1 MSLKHSGSQSV
12 RRDAPSAAVLDVF
25 VVWHPNDLDGADVC
39 STLFEHYHSDSFSG
53 LAGSAVEVYGRSFPM
68 PGGNGNLLPIVTPN
82 GIIGEERFSAQ
93 SENAPFCVVLP
104 VVGRNLVQASLDVG
118 SPWARYLESAVR
130 LREMNADKKTQ
141 TLILP
146 VLPAVSPDYSNAPIV
161 GRLMGRQGVNQGYI
175 ECLRTSSEESFP
187 AAKGELARDL
197 GQAVI
202 QGLLR
207 DSKLSDRLTIF
218 VSHARSDAPREDQF
232 GTMPTGP
239 VAKVEAVAKKTK
251 LATFVDVHDLQAG
264 VDWDSEIRE
273 RARRSALLMV
283 RTDAYASREW
293 TQWEVLEAK
302 KADMPIVCLSA
313 LSNGE
318 QRGSF
323 LLDHVPT
330 VAFRE
335 SDIDKTD
342 ARQVHEGDAV
352 IVSALNRLVDE
363 TLKRALWFHQDIP
376 FAVECEKEAG
386 FAQGCEVGIE
396 AKRMKNSNS
405 IGFDA
410 APARAPEPLML
421 TAFLAEHKKRFPDDT
436 HLWLL
441 HPDPPLLPPEHEVM
455 VDLCVLSGYERK
467 HVHLLTPRTFFAA
480 GGTHGDGEPTL
491 HTPNLALQRPLSG
504 LMLGISMARNEDLEA
519 LGLHPGHLQ
528 LAVAEVAQ
536 MVLLAGGGITYAG
549 APGTH
554 APDLATPVLDTV
566 RRYIETAKLERH
578 RHNGTSIENVES
590 LHPGRMFELTVPCT
604 SVLTADVLKRLADA
618 ADTFASTGRI
628 QVLDER
634 GIAQDVTE
642 SSAWEN
648 RTAEETSMALTQ
660 IRKRLPEHCNARLV
674 IGGKTTPR
682 SSLNPKGYSGRLP
695 GIVEEALYAVRAGQ
709 PLFIAGGFG
718 GAAAVLA
725 SLLSPE
731 AKLPIA
737 RESIAAIEANSQYK
751 SAIDEILGSYDVSLT
766 GLEETDRV
774 RMMTTQRASDLAGL
788 IVKGL
793 ANRDWGASTQSSSS
807 GGQC

>member
-53 LAGSAVEVYGRSFPM
+53 LAGSAVEVYGRSLPM

-342 ARQVHEGDAV
+342 ARQVYEGDAV

-386 FAQGCEVGIE
+386 FAQGREVGIE

-410 APARAPEPLML
+410 APLRLSSPSTSKDSLMTLIFGFCIPILPFFLPNTRSWL
-421 TAFLAEHKKRFPDDT
+421 TYAFFRGMREN
-436 HLWLL
+436 
-441 HPDPPLLPPEHEVM
+441 
-455 VDLCVLSGYERK
+455 
-467 HVHLLTPRTFFAA
+467 TFIC
-480 GGTHGDGEPTL
+480 L
-491 HTPNLALQRPLSG
+491 R
-504 LMLGISMARNEDLEA
+504 
-519 LGLHPGHLQ
+519 LGLSSLPG
-528 LAVAEVAQ
+528 A
-536 MVLLAGGGITYAG
+536 
-549 APGTH
+549 
-554 APDLATPVLDTV
+554 
-566 RRYIETAKLERH
+566 
-578 RHNGTSIENVES
+578 
-590 LHPGRMFELTVPCT
+590 LTVM
-604 SVLTADVLKRLADA
+604 
-618 ADTFASTGRI
+618 
-628 QVLDER
+628 
-634 GIAQDVTE
+634 
-642 SSAWEN
+642 EN
-648 RTAEETSMALTQ
+648 RRSTRPIWLFNVRSAALCSEYPWLGMKTW
-660 IRKRLPEHCNARLV
+660 RPWGCNQA
-674 IGGKTTPR
+674 IS
-682 SSLNPKGYSGRLP
+682 SSLLRRLH
-695 GIVEEALYAVRAGQ
+695 RWC
-709 PLFIAGGFG
+709 F
-718 GAAAVLA
+718 
-725 SLLSPE
+725 
-731 AKLPIA
+731 
-737 RESIAAIEANSQYK
+737 
-751 SAIDEILGSYDVSLT
+751 
-766 GLEETDRV
+766 
-774 RMMTTQRASDLAGL
+774 
-788 IVKGL
+788 
-793 ANRDWGASTQSSSS
+793 
-807 GGQC
+807 